1 LCRFALALFRKR
13 EHGSDMSNK
22 AEFGDW
28 DGVRVEILRRSKD
41 GKRLYVSWWG
51 QSKMD
56 DGKLRKAWIY
66 STSVRP
72 L

>member
-1 LCRFALALFRKR
+1 
-13 EHGSDMSNK
+13 MSNK

-56 DGKLRKAWIY
+56 EGKLRKAWIY